1 MKKLFTLLF
10 TFLALTYAQAQES
23 STEKNKCGD
32 NLTWLFDEG
41 TGTLTISGD
50 GAMYDY
56 QEYDAQPWH
65 NIRTSIK
72 VIKFA
77 GNPTSIGKYAFYDS
91 EGLESVDIPESVT
104 SLGNYAFHSCSSLKS
119 VDIPESVT
127 DIGTSTFGNT
137 GLIKIRIPESVTELT
152 ANTFQF
158 TESLEE
164 IILPEGLT
172 GIGNLVFSGCHALK
186 SIEIPAGVTNINY
199 RAFEFCS
206 GITSVTSFIPADNL
220 FVPGSNALT
229 DINKHICTLYVPTG
243 AKNTYA
249 ATYGWKDFTNIVEL
263 GGQCGDKLHW
273 AFDETTGTLT
283 IIGRGDM
290 YDYSSGTAPWYDSR
304 ESIKEVKFVGDPTS
318 IGKYALQNLNA
329 LTSFVIPESVT
340 NIGVG
345 AFSGCSNLT
354 FLHSNIPADKLSAL
368 EDNSLF
374 QTNCTLYVPEG
385 AKEKYEATNGWKNFT
400 NIVELNNKCGDK
412 LYWSLDEQTGLLT
425 IFGSGA
431 MYDNSAATTLW
442 YDSRESIK
450 AVKFVGTATN
460 IGKNVFS
467 GCINLTSIDFSRGVE
482 IIDEWAFL
490 GCSSLAS
497 IDIPQG
503 VGVIGRNAFSG
514 CSSLES
520 VKIPA
525 SATSIRRSVFYN
537 CSSLKEVN
545 IPAGVKGLSDYLF
558 YNCNALTSI
567 DIPSSLTNIGEHV
580 FYGCSTLTAVEIPEG
595 VTELGNSAFQNCT
608 GITNI
613 EIPAGVTSIGSNA
626 FNGCTGLTSINI
638 PAALTHLSMYAFSGC
653 TAIKNIYSFIPAEN
667 LFTLGENAFNNID
680 KDICTLYVPAGAKE
694 AYKNAEQWKDFTN
707 IIEFTGQCGD
717 NLHYLFDE
725 ASGALTIMGS
735 GAMYNYSLESRAPW
749 FNSRANIKEVTFIGN
764 PTNIGNY
771 AFKDCSALTSIDIPE
786 SVTSIGD
793 NAFEGCALLA
803 NIELPESVTYLGL
816 GAFSGCSALT
826 EVNIPNSITNLSA
839 SLFRN
844 CTSLASIEIP
854 SSVTSISNQVFYGC
868 SALTTIEIPE
878 TVTVIDN
885 GTFENCSALTRV
897 KIPSSITNINYRA
910 FKNCSSLTSII
921 IPASATTILPYAF
934 NGCTGLKS
942 FFSLIPADKLSEEG
956 VDAFSDIDKENC
968 ILYVPAGA
976 KERYAATYGWKDFT
990 NIVEINGV
998 CGDNLFWSLNATAD
1012 TLTFIGDGDMYD
1024 YTSAT
1029 VPWYDNRE
1037 SIKEIKFTGSP
1048 TGIGSNAFSGCTGLT
1063 SIVIPS
1069 GVTNIGS
1076 NAFSGCTGLKSFISR
1091 IPADKL
1097 FPLGESA
1104 FKNIDKNSCTLYVPS
1119 GAVEAYR
1126 EAGQWK
1132 DFKNIIEL
1140 DGQCGDNL
1148 YWSFNEATG
1157 VLTIIGSGDMYGYSL
1172 NDAPWFNSCKNI
1184 KEVIF
1189 IGNPT
1194 SIGSNAFSGCT
1205 GLTSIVIPEGVTSIG
1220 VGAFDKCTGLTD
1232 IEIPE
1237 SVTSIGDYAFT
1248 NCTSLTDIEI
1258 PSGVTSIGSSAFFG
1272 CMSLTSIVIPEGVTS
1287 IGDYAFFYCTS
1298 LTRIEIPEG
1307 VTSIGDY
1314 AFNGCTR
1321 LTSIVIP
1328 EGVTS
1333 IGVYAFYY
1341 CTSLTDI
1348 VIPSGVTSIGS
1359 SAFYSCKSLKSVYS
1373 FIEAENLFAA
1383 LNAFSDID
1391 KENCILYVPAGA
1403 KETYAATNGWKDF
1416 TNIVELKKSVNLVD
1430 GVPYTDTE
1438 PVNCLELVYSRTF
1451 NNTNWQAWYVPF
1463 AIEYD
1468 QLSNDFDVAE
1478 INNIHQYDNNDDGA
1492 MDETILEV
1500 IKLKRGTLQANYPY
1514 LVRAKEAGEKS
1525 IVLNYLTLEAAKSD
1539 SVDCSSVK
1547 LKYYFVGTASGVSG
1561 AEMFDNG
1568 YYALS
1573 GGALMQAAD
1582 NTVDLKPFRWYMS
1595 VESRGSN
1602 VSPGII
1608 KIRVKGETTDVDAV
1622 VPEEQTE
1629 APVYYDLSGRRVEN
1643 PTRGIYIV
1651 NGKKVFVK

>member
-23 STEKNKCGD
+23 STVENKCGD

-119 VDIPESVT
+119 IDIPESVT

-318 IGKYALQNLNA
+318 IGKYAFQNLNA

-354 FLHSNIPADKLSAL
+354 FLHSNIPADKLTAL

-467 GCINLTSIDFSRGVE
+467 GCINLTSIDISRGVE

-707 IIEFTGQCGD
+707 IIEFSGQCGD

-735 GAMYNYSLESRAPW
+735 GAMYNYSLDSRAPW

-764 PTNIGNY
+764 PTNIGYY

-816 GAFSGCSALT
+816 CAFSGCSALT
-826 EVNIPNSITNLSA
+826 EVNIPNSITSLSA

-942 FFSLIPADKLSEEG
+942 FFSLIPADKLSEGG

-1048 TGIGSNAFSGCTGLT
+1048 IG
-1063 SIVIPS
+1063 
-1069 GVTNIGS
+1069 IGS

-1189 IGNPT
+1189 IGNLT
-1194 SIGSNAFSGCT
+1194 SIGGYAFSGCS

-1258 PSGVTSIGSSAFFG
+1258 PSGVTSIGSSAFIG
-1272 CMSLTSIVIPEGVTS
+1272 CMS
-1287 IGDYAFFYCTS
+1287 
-1298 LTRIEIPEG
+1298 
-1307 VTSIGDY
+1307 
-1314 AFNGCTR
+1314 

-1348 VIPSGVTSIGS
+1348 EIPESVTSIGDYAFSGCTRLTSIVIPEGVTSISVGAFYYCTS
-1359 SAFYSCKSLKSVYS
+1359 LTYIEIPESVTSIGNNAFYSCKSLKSVYS

-1383 LNAFSDID
+1383 NAFSDID

-1416 TNIVELKKSVNLVD
+1416 TNIVEFKKSVNLVD

-1438 PVNCLELVYSRTF
+1438 PVKCLELVYSRTF